1 MAKADP
7 HGEVGLLLCESL
19 LHVLVEQQ
27 VISREAALSA
37 IESVHELTEE
47 GAEATAAE
55 IGSPSPTTLIER
67 IAATLAAK
75 DEPPSVVAKNK

>member
-7 HGEVGLLLCESL
+7 HGEVALLLCESL

-47 GAEATAAE
+47 SVEATAAE

-67 IAATLAAK
+67 IAGSLAAK
-75 DEPPSVVAKNK
+75 D